1 MMNGLIP
8 GPGLFRDHAPMVY
21 SVMVGMIIIN
31 IFMFFQGKLL
41 LRTFVSFTKI
51 LPSLLMV
58 LVLLMCLVGTFAVNN
73 TLLDLIVLI
82 VFALFGY
89 VLNKLE
95 FPLPPIVLGMVLGPL
110 VEKTLRQ
117 SLLISDGDFAIF
129 VTRPISIVF
138 LLMTVLSVIFAM
150 RRQRKVN
157 QQK

>member
-138 LLMTVLSVIFAM
+138 LLMTVLSVIFAI